1 MELFDYWQHTLQPFG
16 VDRVASEQTF
26 ISLVEAYSSCDRH
39 YHTLK
44 HIHHVLNTIETLQ
57 AYAKNLIAVQLAAW
71 FHDVIYDTQA
81 KNNEERSAE
90 YAGAVLNSLKVPP
103 TAIATVTRLILNTKH
118 HQAAADDCDSQVLL
132 DADLAILAA
141 KPIQYQE
148 YARAIRREYAW
159 VSKAE
164 YIAGRKQVLERF
176 LQRQRIYFTPLMF
189 ETAEQSARFNLQ
201 AEIQNLSDF
210 QAKNMFI
217 LRQNTQADDT

>member
-1 MELFDYWQHTLQPFG
+1 MELFDYWQHTLQSFG
-16 VDRVASEQTF
+16 VDLIASEQAFT
-26 ISLVEAYSSCDRH
+26 SLVEAYSSCDRH

-44 HIHHVLNTIETLQ
+44 HIHHVLNAIETLQ
-57 AYAKNLIAVQLAAW
+57 AHAKNLIAVQLAAW

-81 KNNEERSAE
+81 QDNEERSAE
-90 YAGAVLNSLKVPP
+90 YAGAVLNSLNVPP
-103 TAIATVTRLILNTKH
+103 TAIASVTRLILNTKH

-141 KPIQYQE
+141 NPIQYQE

-159 VSKAE
+159 VSEAE

-201 AEIQNLSDF
+201 AEIQNLLDF